1 MKKPTRP
8 VDWAE
13 IEKDYRAGSMSNV
26 ALGDWYSV
34 SEAAIRKRAKAHGWV
49 RAGSTSNHAPAP
61 QEPGRTVATL
71 ETTSPAA
78 IIDRGRNLTLRLL
91 DELDATTSRVGEL
104 REIIDF
110 AVDGSDDKAK
120 AAIEKALSLKER
132 ADVLKALALTAK
144 TFAEAGAP
152 AGKKA
157 ERQERANAAATNG
170 GRFATRQ
177 GPKLAVSND

>member
-49 RAGSTSNHAPAP
+49 RAGSTSNHTPAP
-61 QEPGRTVATL
+61 QEPGRTAATP
-71 ETTSPAA
+71 ETTKPEE
-78 IIDRGRNLTLRLL
+78 IIGRGRNLTLRLL

-104 REIIDF
+104 REIIDS
-110 AVDGSDDKAK
+110 AVDGSDDKAR

-152 AGKKA
+152 SGVKA
-157 ERQERANAAATNG
+157 ERQAKAEKAAAG
-170 GRFATRQ
+170 GKFAPPSAPKMVVDNTR
-177 GPKLAVSND
+177 